1 MSLKV
6 NLHLLFGSLFLL
18 LFASYVIAW
27 YWPASSLE
35 LNYQN
40 LEFYLS
46 SDMWEEAD
54 RETTKI
60 LLKSSGKN
68 DFQLFLTGFYL
79 DDLNH
84 LSCQPLIITD
94 SLWRKYSQ
102 DKFGFGIQ
110 SQIWFAQERT
120 LSNKSE
126 DHYISNIHEIALAFE
141 EVVQWNKNAFQYSIN
156 APVGHLPSNLWI
168 QKSTKSIDGLN
179 FDRMRLLFLRFKH
192 CLVREY

>member
-6 NLHLLFGSLFLL
+6 NSLLFFGSLFLL

-27 YWPASSLE
+27 HWPVSSLE

-40 LEFYLS
+40 LELYLRS
-46 SDMWEEAD
+46 GRWKEAD
-54 RETTKI
+54 RETTRI

-68 DFQLFLTGFYL
+68 SFQLFLAGLYL

-110 SQIWFAQERT
+110 SQIWFAQET
-120 LSNKSE
+120 NLSKNPEKF
-126 DHYISNIHEIALAFE
+126 YISNIHEIALAFE
-141 EVVQWNKNAFQYSIN
+141 KVVQWDQNVFQYSIN

-168 QKSTKSIDGLN
+168 RESIKSIDGLN
-179 FDRMRLLFLRFKH
+179 FDRMRIFFLQFDH
-192 CLVREY
+192 CSSTEK